1 MDIFLSDLAPTF
13 VFLVVLAIVLVWLGI
28 RAHSKSVMTGNE
40 GMIGL
45 TGIVKERK
53 GFRNRSVV
61 EVRGELW
68 WCRSSHRLEPG
79 MEVRVRGLD
88 DLMLDVEPVNGSA
101 PSVS

>member
-1 MDIFLSDLAPTF
+1 MDIFFSDLAPTF
-13 VFLVVLAIVLVWLGI
+13 VFLAVLAAVLAWLGI
-28 RAHSKSVMTGNE
+28 RAHSKCVMTGNE

-45 TGIVKERK
+45 TGIVRDRK

-79 MEVRVRGLD
+79 MEVRVTGLD
-88 DLMLDVEPVNGSA
+88 DLMLDVEPLGGST
-101 PSVS
+101 PSGS